1 MPPRLVFSLACFL
14 VTSTTSSL
22 SFGSSFTSSLSSAP
36 RPFETA
42 SEPARRALLSRAGGL
57 LLPLVLQD
65 GARPA
70 LAATPSGSKSSKAT
84 KGGGGGVAT
93 AKTVEEL
100 EALPP
105 PPLPAWAVFLSS
117 DARLAS
123 AFVYAVT
130 TPVGVP
136 LFAIDLDDKE
146 RVRSVGFFFETKA
159 EAEAELRNAKA
170 SGAAVASKAV
180 VAAVPLATA
189 LALAYQPVSKR
200 TGFPGYFCHRF
211 RLSPEVKA
219 DALHLSG
226 LAGLSDVAVPVFYE
240 DPNGPLFLRLSDL
253 VAARGAP
260 SKQQQKQ
267 QQQQEEEEEQEQ
279 RQLKRGVGVE
289 SNGGGGGADTPLA
302 VGVADLG
309 RVAKE
314 WAAAAATAAAQK
326 DEQQQQP
333 GALSSIVV
341 GAGGAAAA
349 GKKPSPN
356 RITYDQD
363 GGILAIEWNI

>member
-1 MPPRLVFSLACFL
+1 MTKRCDEHETSRTVFILHAVKTQDSQRVKSRNKSSRERVRSRCATSMAPRLVFSLACFL
-14 VTSTTSSL
+14 VTSTTWSL

-70 LAATPSGSKSSKAT
+70 LAASPSGSKSSKAT

-180 VAAVPLATA
+180 VAAVPLPRPSP
-189 LALAYQPVSKR
+189 AYQPVSKR

-219 DALHLSG
+219 DAPHLSG
-226 LAGLSDVAVPVFYE
+226 LAGFSTWRCQFSTRI
-240 DPNGPLFLRLSDL
+240 NGPLFLRLSDL
-253 VAARGAP
+253 AP
-260 SKQQQKQ
+260 
-267 QQQQEEEEEQEQ
+267 
-279 RQLKRGVGVE
+279 R
-289 SNGGGGGADTPLA
+289 A
-302 VGVADLG
+302 G
-309 RVAKE
+309 RRR
-314 WAAAAATAAAQK
+314 
-326 DEQQQQP
+326 
-333 GALSSIVV
+333 SSSRS
-341 GAGGAAAA
+341 G
-349 GKKPSPN
+349 SSSSSRRRSSSSDN
-356 RITYDQD
+356 
-363 GGILAIEWNI
+363 